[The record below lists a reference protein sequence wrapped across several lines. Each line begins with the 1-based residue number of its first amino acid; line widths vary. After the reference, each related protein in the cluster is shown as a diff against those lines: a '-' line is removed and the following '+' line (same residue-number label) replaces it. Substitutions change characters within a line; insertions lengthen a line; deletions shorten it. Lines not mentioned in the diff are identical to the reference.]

1 MLLGKNC
8 STKTIR
14 RFPKAFLSVLRA
26 HSVSNNPPQVLSRE
40 KIFDIITREHSLIT
54 SDFQVGRYVMLHLM
68 ISDEGRW
75 VGQKGSD
82 VRSDIFECLLFTLM
96 LWLICRHKDI
106 GNSKVILTKKTYFY
120 HLTFTIQSFNLQKC
134 LDL

>member
-75 VGQKGSD
+75 VGGAFHT
-82 VRSDIFECLLFTLM
+82 VVF
-96 LWLICRHKDI
+96 WLICGHKELHQHESHF
-106 GNSKVILTKKTYFY
+106 NKSK
-120 HLTFTIQSFNLQKC
+120 SFNWILRRFFHFFSA
-134 LDL
+134 